1 VSDAEVPSRPAAFS
15 PRVMLAVLLT
25 GVISFSAFAV
35 LSVYAP
41 DLRAGSDG
49 GAHALSK
56 SAVGFAGA
64 VALLKARGVPVVVS
78 RAPANTRGN
87 GRSILV
93 LTPSTA
99 DKAQEIAEFGKGQR
113 VLVVLPKW
121 STTPARRRPGW
132 VSKAGLEDPVAI
144 VALLKTIETA
154 GGVERRRGP
163 AVTPIVG
170 APAFFGRRTSYP
182 AVAVDRLQTLSGEG
196 WQAVLVDDRGRM
208 VLARARDGT
217 FVLADPDLLNTQGL
231 RQIANA
237 RVGLAAL
244 DMIRRGEDGVVF
256 DVALNGFER
265 PRDVMRL
272 MFEPP
277 LLAATLCAV
286 AAALLLGLHALAR
299 FGPAAGEGRAF
310 ALGKR
315 ALVDNSAGLV
325 RMARKEHEL
334 APAYVRLTADLT
346 ARAVGADRSG
356 TPAALAARL
365 GQLARLRGP
374 AESFDDLGAAAAGAR
389 TRGDLL
395 AVARKLYDW
404 RREMTRERR

>member
-1 VSDAEVPSRPAAFS
+1 MSDAAASARPAAFS

-64 VALLKARGVPVVVS
+64 VALLKAQDVPVVVS
-78 RAPANTRGN
+78 RAPADTPGD

-93 LTPSTA
+93 LTPTTA
-99 DKAQEIAEFGKGQR
+99 NKAQDLAAFGKGQR

-121 STTPARRRPGW
+121 TTAPEPVRLGW
-132 VSKAGLEDPVAI
+132 VRKAGLESPDQVA
-144 VALLKTIETA
+144 ALLQTLEPSTK
-154 GGVERRRGP
+154 VERRPGAA
-163 AVTPIVG
+163 AVPIVG
-170 APAFFGRRTSYP
+170 QADVFGLRTPFPAAS
-182 AVAVDRLQTLSGEG
+182 VDRLQTLSGAG
-196 WQAVLVDDRGRM
+196 WQPLMVDDQGRM

-231 RQIANA
+231 RQIGNA
-237 RVGLAAL
+237 RVGLATL
-244 DMIRRGEDGVVF
+244 NLVRRGEDAVVF
-256 DVALNGFER
+256 NVALNGFQR
-265 PRDVMRL
+265 PRDVVRL
-272 MFEPP
+272 MFDPP

-334 APAYVRLTADLT
+334 APAYARLTADLT

-356 TPAALAARL
+356 TPASLAVRL
-365 GQLARLRGP
+365 SLLARLRRP
-374 AESFDDLGAAAAGAR
+374 VDDFDDLGAAAASAK

-395 AVARKLYDW
+395 AVARRLYDW